1 MRQLEM
7 RLAHARIKMAGVI
20 KAVRKA
26 KAGLCI
32 DKLPISVPF
41 SLPNPPQPH
50 SASFRYFCPKPVL
63 LSTIV
68 VSGPTTRSASKRLSA
83 TRVEI
88 IDSDPV
94 DFSLL

>member
-32 DKLPISVPF
+32 EKS
-41 SLPNPPQPH
+41 
-50 SASFRYFCPKPVL
+50 
-63 LSTIV
+63 
-68 VSGPTTRSASKRLSA
+68 
-83 TRVEI
+83 
-88 IDSDPV
+88 
-94 DFSLL
+94 